1 MTSPTQP
8 RRSPRKNF
16 WTTGRMAFTFLVLAL
31 VAAFGASSCNP
42 AAEVAKNNQNAA
54 QAGGNGGG
62 AATAAGGPA
71 VPAALPPLPANLM
84 TTELKTIDGKSV
96 KLADYA
102 GKVVVV
108 NLWATWCGPCR
119 IEIPHLIDI
128 ANEYKGR
135 VELIGLTNEDP
146 VGDAEKVNEFVRE
159 QKINYTIGW
168 ATQEFALGLMQGQVR
183 NSIPQSFVI
192 SREGRVVKR
201 FVGFS
206 PVQTPPQMRQAVEQA
221 VNEKS
226 GA

>member
-1 MTSPTQP
+1 
-8 RRSPRKNF
+8 
-16 WTTGRMAFTFLVLAL
+16 MAFTFVVLAL
-31 VAAFGASSCNP
+31 VAAFGASSCNQ
-42 AAEVAKNNQNAA
+42 ATEVAISNQGAT
-54 QAGGNGGG
+54 QTGGG
-62 AATAAGGPA
+62 AGAPQAAGGPA

-84 TTELKTIDGKSV
+84 TTELKTLDGKSI

-102 GKVVVV
+102 GKVVIV

-128 ANEYKGR
+128 ANEYRGR

-146 VGDAEKVNEFVRE
+146 VADAEKVNEFVRE
-159 QKINYTIGW
+159 QKINYTVGW
-168 ATQEFALGLMQGQVR
+168 ASQEFALGLMQGQIR

-226 GA
+226 GT